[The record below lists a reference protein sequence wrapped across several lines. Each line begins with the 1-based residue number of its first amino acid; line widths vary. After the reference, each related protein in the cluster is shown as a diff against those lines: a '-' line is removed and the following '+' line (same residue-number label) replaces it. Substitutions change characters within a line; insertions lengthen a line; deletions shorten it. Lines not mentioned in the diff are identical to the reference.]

1 MVEISECIL
10 SFLLGYGLGVV
21 VFIWI
26 PFLYKKSKSKF

>member
-10 SFLLGYGLGVV
+10 CFLLGYVLGAFL
-21 VFIWI
+21 FILI